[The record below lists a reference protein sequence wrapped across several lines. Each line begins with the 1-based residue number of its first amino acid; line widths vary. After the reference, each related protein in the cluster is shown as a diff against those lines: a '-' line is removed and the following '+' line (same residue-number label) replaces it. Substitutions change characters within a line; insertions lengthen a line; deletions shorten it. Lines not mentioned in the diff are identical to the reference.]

1 MDSIVE
7 FDVLAQRFPNLEEF
21 DIQSPSSPYVTDF
34 FPSDGD
40 DHLSAFDSIG
50 KLARLKTVTLP
61 WPTNIGTG
69 CISPEKLREIVT
81 RWKNDEAKGLENVY
95 FYGSKHSVLS
105 ASSRTVS
112 LGFTFEVA
120 DEVEELMP
128 KMNPSG
134 YEGLEGGSSA
144 NHHGGASSSGRPKL
158 EHLQSHFSHI
168 APHLKAHLTDRQANP
183 ILSTSEPASG
193 YLAPLSEAFVN
204 AYETGSRMGLGMPVR
219 VTLSTTESS
228 LVVLQSAPTSTTP
241 PSSSSGT
248 PELAGTTGG
257 IVGGAGSVA
266 DQKAR
271 QTTPVSPLLAAEGGP
286 DTSKMLVSTVIAPA
300 GELAEA
306 RVAIWAIEDVARRL
320 QTSLEK

>member
-1 MDSIVE
+1 MLSSLVFGDHIASLIDHGDYHGKHHKASKLSC
-7 FDVLAQRFPNLEEF
+7 FIRFT
-21 DIQSPSSPYVTDF
+21 S
-34 FPSDGD
+34 
-40 DHLSAFDSIG
+40 
-50 KLARLKTVTLP
+50 
-61 WPTNIGTG
+61 
-69 CISPEKLREIVT
+69 
-81 RWKNDEAKGLENVY
+81 
-95 FYGSKHSVLS
+95 
-105 ASSRTVS
+105 
-112 LGFTFEVA
+112 FE
-120 DEVEELMP
+120 

-134 YEGLEGGSSA
+134 HESLEGGPSGA
-144 NHHGGASSSGRPKL
+144 NHHGGRPKL

-228 LVVLQSAPTSTTP
+228 LVVLQSAPTSGP
-241 PSSSSGT
+241 M
-248 PELAGTTGG
+248 PELSNV
-257 IVGGAGSVA
+257 VGQRGANS
-266 DQKAR
+266 R
-271 QTTPVSPLLAAEGGP
+271 LRL
-286 DTSKMLVSTVIAPA
+286 TVIAPA

>member
-1 MDSIVE
+1 
-7 FDVLAQRFPNLEEF
+7 
-21 DIQSPSSPYVTDF
+21 
-34 FPSDGD
+34 
-40 DHLSAFDSIG
+40 
-50 KLARLKTVTLP
+50 
-61 WPTNIGTG
+61 
-69 CISPEKLREIVT
+69 
-81 RWKNDEAKGLENVY
+81 
-95 FYGSKHSVLS
+95 
-105 ASSRTVS
+105 
-112 LGFTFEVA
+112 
-120 DEVEELMP
+120 
-128 KMNPSG
+128 MNPSG
-134 YEGLEGGSSA
+134 HESLEGGPSGA
-144 NHHGGASSSGRPKL
+144 NHHGGRPKL

-228 LVVLQSAPTSTTP
+228 LVVLQSAPTSGP
-241 PSSSSGT
+241 M
-248 PELAGTTGG
+248 PELSNVVGQRGG
-257 IVGGAGSVA
+257 QQSP
-266 DQKAR
+266 
-271 QTTPVSPLLAAEGGP
+271 TPVSPVLTAENGP

>member
-1 MDSIVE
+1 MYGFDDARPGVFPEEISDSHVSE
-7 FDVLAQRFPNLEEF
+7 CRNNNFCVASRK
-21 DIQSPSSPYVTDF
+21 YHRV
-34 FPSDGD
+34 
-40 DHLSAFDSIG
+40 
-50 KLARLKTVTLP
+50 KRLFRL
-61 WPTNIGTG
+61 
-69 CISPEKLREIVT
+69 
-81 RWKNDEAKGLENVY
+81 GLTQ
-95 FYGSKHSVLS
+95 L
-105 ASSRTVS
+105 ASSR
-112 LGFTFEVA
+112 GHH
-120 DEVEELMP
+120 EEHHKISNSRIFIILS

-134 YEGLEGGSSA
+134 HESFEAGSSA
-144 NHHGGASSSGRPKL
+144 NNHGGRPKL

-228 LVVLQSAPTSTTP
+228 LVVLQSAPTS
-241 PSSSSGT
+241 GQ
-248 PELAGTTGG
+248 PELP
-257 IVGGAGSVA
+257 V

-271 QTTPVSPLLAAEGGP
+271 QPPVSPMLTAENGP
-286 DTSKMLVSTVIAPA
+286 DTSKMLVSTVIAPS